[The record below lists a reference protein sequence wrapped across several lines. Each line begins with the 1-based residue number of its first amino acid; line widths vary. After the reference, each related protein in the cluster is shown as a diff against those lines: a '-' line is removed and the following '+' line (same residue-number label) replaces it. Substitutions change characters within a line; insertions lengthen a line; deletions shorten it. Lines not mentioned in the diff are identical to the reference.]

1 MEYLTYEKWKCLGE
15 DTSTESGDYGQEYLT
30 YEERTRMQDT
40 DSEPNHS
47 FGGKQAATR
56 AIADSVQVKVQQVLE
71 SSLQSME
78 FKAVWTWT

>member
-30 YEERTRMQDT
+30 YEERKRMQDM

-47 FGGKQAATR
+47 FGEKQAATR